1 MVDKTEGGVGLR
13 IGRLDDLNAVEC
25 KLREWARDYEKR
37 MRASGGGRRERGHGD
52 GYGSDDV
59 RSSE

>member
-1 MVDKTEGGVGLR
+1 MR